1 MERERIESSMR
12 KGALILGFACMMQVW
27 SGPAAGKATAGAGAH
42 SVIDGVR
49 IATYDIREETYDDE
63 DGSKKTGLRAT
74 LELSTNE
81 PSTNDGSG
89 HEKLTM
95 RVRPKH
101 RFRAGNTD
109 LEVQAIT
116 ATQVLIAVR

>member
-1 MERERIESSMR
+1 MR
-12 KGALILGFACMMQVW
+12 KGGAILVIACLIQVW
-27 SGPAAGKATAGAGAH
+27 SGQAAGKATAGAGAR
-42 SVIDGVR
+42 SVVDGVS
-49 IATYDIREETYDDE
+49 IATYDIREETYEAE
-63 DGSKKTGLRAT
+63 DGSKTTGLRAT
-74 LELSTNE
+74 LELSSDASN
-81 PSTNDGSG
+81 G